1 MTVTPAGTD
10 QEQLV
15 ECGGLGEKTRSSDP
29 QIAAKVNALAA
40 EGHEITLAD
49 PVGLYLTGIMTNGMK
64 TPDGADPATFW
75 TPERGATSNT
85 SCERTSRSRRT
96 SRTR

>member
-1 MTVTPAGTD
+1 MNVISIAAQATILRHDANGDPVTD

-64 TPDGADPATFW
+64 TPDGADPATF
-75 TPERGATSNT
+75 ERGD
-85 SCERTSRSRRT
+85 E
-96 SRTR
+96 